1 MCPNWARTDLCG
13 GREVTRVPTAKD
25 ICSQRVFRLQ
35 TSHVRSA
42 RNANDSP
49 WLSGPHGSIVVRFS
63 RNRLGI
69 DLGVS
74 MQRREF
80 ITLMGVAAVT
90 QGMLPRLACAQ
101 ISTKRPLL
109 AVLAG
114 VTRREF
120 PASFMEGMRELGYV
134 DGGNIDVVYRFADGR
149 LDLLPALAEEL
160 IQLTPKVIV
169 AGVTPAAV
177 AARRLTQ
184 TIPIVCPIL
193 ADPIDLGLIAGMSR
207 PGGNVTG
214 LMSRI
219 DDLIGKQ
226 IELAAQLVPALAR
239 VGLIVN
245 VTSSDVVIARQEVES
260 AGKRLGVKLVS
271 AEVREPNDLDTA
283 FKLLSNEHV
292 QVVVILANAM
302 LFQERQRVA
311 ELAASA
317 RLPAVYGFRDHVDA
331 GGLISYGVNYAE
343 NFRRA
348 AIYVVKILNGARPS
362 DLPVEFPNKLEL
374 VINLKAAKALGLD
387 IPPSLLARAD
397 EVIE

>member
-1 MCPNWARTDLCG
+1 
-13 GREVTRVPTAKD
+13 
-25 ICSQRVFRLQ
+25 
-35 TSHVRSA
+35 
-42 RNANDSP
+42 
-49 WLSGPHGSIVVRFS
+49 
-63 RNRLGI
+63 
-69 DLGVS
+69 

-90 QGMLPRLACAQ
+90 PGMLPQLACAQ
-101 ISTKRPLL
+101 ASTKRPLL

-120 PASFMEGMRELGYV
+120 PVSFMEGMRELGYV
-134 DGGNIDVVYRFADGR
+134 EDGNIDVVYRFADGR
-149 LDLLPALAEEL
+149 SDLLPALAEEL
-160 IQLTPKVIV
+160 IQLSPKVIF
-169 AGVTPAAV
+169 AAVTPAAV

-184 TIPIVCPIL
+184 TIAIVCPIL
-193 ADPIDLGLIAGMSR
+193 SDPIDLGLIASMSR

-219 DDLIGKQ
+219 DDLVGKQ
-226 IELAAQLVPALAR
+226 IELAAQLIPASVRL
-239 VGLIVN
+239 GLIVN
-245 VTSSDVVIARQEVES
+245 VAGSEVIARQQAES

-283 FKLLSNEHV
+283 FQLLSNEHV
-292 QVVVILANAM
+292 EAVVILASAM

-311 ELAASA
+311 ELAAAA
-317 RLPAVYGFRDHVDA
+317 RLPAVYGFRDHVVA

-348 AIYVVKILNGARPS
+348 AVYVVKILNGAKPS

-374 VINLKAAKALGLD
+374 VINLKAAKALGRD
-387 IPPSLLARAD
+387 IPPALLARAD

>member
-1 MCPNWARTDLCG
+1 
-13 GREVTRVPTAKD
+13 
-25 ICSQRVFRLQ
+25 
-35 TSHVRSA
+35 
-42 RNANDSP
+42 
-49 WLSGPHGSIVVRFS
+49 
-63 RNRLGI
+63 
-69 DLGVS
+69 
-74 MQRREF
+74 MQRRQF
-80 ITLMGVAAVT
+80 ITLLGGAAAT
-90 QGMLPRLACAQ
+90 QAALPRPARAEV
-101 ISTKRPLL
+101 STKRPLL

-114 VTRREF
+114 VTRKEF
-120 PASFMEGMRELGYV
+120 PTSFMEGMRELGYV
-134 DGGNIDVVYRFADGR
+134 EGGNIDVAYRFADGHLER
-149 LDLLPALAEEL
+149 LPSLAEEL

-169 AGVTPAAV
+169 AALTPAAV
-177 AARRLTQ
+177 AARTSTQ

-193 ADPIDLGLIAGMSR
+193 ADPIDLGLIASMSR

-226 IELAAQLVPALAR
+226 IELAAQLVPALVG

-245 VTSSDVVIARQEVES
+245 VASSEVVIARQEVER
-260 AGKRLGVKLVS
+260 AGKRLGVKIVS

-292 QVVVILANAM
+292 QAVVILANAM
-302 LFQERQRVA
+302 LFQERGRVA
-311 ELAASA
+311 ELAAAA
-317 RLPAVYGFRDHVDA
+317 RLPAVYGLREHVDA

-348 AIYVVKILNGARPS
+348 AIYVVKILKGAKPS
-362 DLPVEFPNKLEL
+362 DLPVEFPNRLEL

-387 IPPSLLARAD
+387 IPPTLLARAD

>member
-1 MCPNWARTDLCG
+1 
-13 GREVTRVPTAKD
+13 
-25 ICSQRVFRLQ
+25 
-35 TSHVRSA
+35 
-42 RNANDSP
+42 
-49 WLSGPHGSIVVRFS
+49 
-63 RNRLGI
+63 
-69 DLGVS
+69 

-80 ITLMGVAAVT
+80 ITLIGVAAVT
-90 QGMLPRLACAQ
+90 QGMLPQLACAQ
-101 ISTKRPLL
+101 ASTKRPLL

-134 DGGNIDVVYRFADGR
+134 EGGNIDVVYRFADGR
-149 LDLLPALAEEL
+149 SDLLPALAKEL
-160 IQLTPKVIV
+160 IQLTPKVIF
-169 AGVTPAAV
+169 AAVTPAAA

-193 ADPIDLGLIAGMSR
+193 SDPIDLGLIASMSR

-226 IELAAQLVPALAR
+226 VELAAQLVPALVR
-239 VGLIVN
+239 LGLIVN
-245 VTSSDVVIARQEVES
+245 VAGSEVVIARQEVES
-260 AGKRLGVKLVS
+260 AGKRLGVKLIS

-283 FKLLSNEHV
+283 FELLSNEHV
-292 QVVVILANAM
+292 QAVVILASAM

-311 ELAASA
+311 ELAAAA

-331 GGLISYGVNYAE
+331 GGLISYGVNYAD

-348 AIYVVKILNGARPS
+348 AIYVVKILNGAKPS

-374 VINLKAAKALGLD
+374 IINLKTAKALGLD
-387 IPPSLLARAD
+387 IPPTLLARAD
-397 EVIE
+397 GVIE

>member
-1 MCPNWARTDLCG
+1 
-13 GREVTRVPTAKD
+13 
-25 ICSQRVFRLQ
+25 
-35 TSHVRSA
+35 
-42 RNANDSP
+42 
-49 WLSGPHGSIVVRFS
+49 
-63 RNRLGI
+63 
-69 DLGVS
+69 

-90 QGMLPRLACAQ
+90 PGMLPQLACAQ
-101 ISTKRPLL
+101 ASTKRPLL

-134 DGGNIDVVYRFADGR
+134 EGGNIDIVYRFADGR
-149 LDLLPALAEEL
+149 SDLLPALAEEL
-160 IQLTPKVIV
+160 IQLSPKVIF
-169 AGVTPAAV
+169 AAVTPAAV

-193 ADPIDLGLIAGMSR
+193 SDPIDLGLIASMSR

-226 IELAAQLVPALAR
+226 IELAAQLVPALER
-239 VGLIVN
+239 LGLIVN
-245 VTSSDVVIARQEVES
+245 VASSVIARREVES
-260 AGKRLGVKLVS
+260 ASKRLGVKLVS

-292 QVVVILANAM
+292 QAVVILGDAM

-311 ELAASA
+311 ELAAA
-317 RLPAVYGFRDHVDA
+317 VRLSAVYGFRDHVDA

-348 AIYVVKILNGARPS
+348 AIYVVKILKGAKPS
-362 DLPVEFPNKLEL
+362 DLPVEFPNRLEL
-374 VINLKAAKALGLD
+374 VVNLKAAKALGLD
-387 IPPSLLARAD
+387 IPPTLLARAD

>member
-1 MCPNWARTDLCG
+1 M
-13 GREVTRVPTAKD
+13 
-25 ICSQRVFRLQ
+25 
-35 TSHVRSA
+35 H
-42 RNANDSP
+42 
-49 WLSGPHGSIVVRFS
+49 
-63 RNRLGI
+63 
-69 DLGVS
+69 
-74 MQRREF
+74 RREF
-80 ITLMGVAAVT
+80 IKLIGVAAVT
-90 QGMLPRLACAQ
+90 QGMLPQLASAQ
-101 ISTKRPLL
+101 VSTKRPLL

-114 VTRREF
+114 VARREF
-120 PASFMEGMRELGYV
+120 PVSFMEGMRELGYV
-134 DGGNIDVVYRFADGR
+134 DGSNFDVVYRFADGR

-169 AGVTPAAV
+169 VAVTPAAV

-184 TIPIVCPIL
+184 TIPIVCPLL

-226 IELAAQLVPALAR
+226 IELAAQLVPALVR
-239 VGLIVN
+239 LGLVVN
-245 VTSSDVVIARQEVES
+245 VASSDIARREVES

-292 QVVVILANAM
+292 QAVVILANAM

-311 ELAASA
+311 ELAAAA

-348 AIYVVKILNGARPS
+348 AIYVVKILNGAKPS

-374 VINLKAAKALGLD
+374 VINLKAAKSLGLD
-387 IPPSLLARAD
+387 IPPTLLTRAD

>member
-1 MCPNWARTDLCG
+1 M
-13 GREVTRVPTAKD
+13 
-25 ICSQRVFRLQ
+25 
-35 TSHVRSA
+35 
-42 RNANDSP
+42 
-49 WLSGPHGSIVVRFS
+49 
-63 RNRLGI
+63 
-69 DLGVS
+69 
-74 MQRREF
+74 RRRKF
-80 ITLMGVAAVT
+80 ITLIGGAVAT
-90 QGMLPRLACAQ
+90 QAALPWPARAEV
-101 ISTKRPLL
+101 STKHPLL

-114 VTRREF
+114 VTRKEF
-120 PASFMEGMRELGYV
+120 PTSFMEGMRELGYV
-134 DGGNIDVVYRFADGR
+134 EGGNIDVAYRFADGR
-149 LDLLPALAEEL
+149 LDLLPSLAEEL
-160 IQLTPKVIV
+160 IQLTPRVIV
-169 AGVTPAAV
+169 AAVTPAAV

-193 ADPIDLGLIAGMSR
+193 ADPIDLGLIASMSR

-226 IELAAQLVPALAR
+226 IELATQLVPALVR
-239 VGLIVN
+239 LGLIVN
-245 VTSSDVVIARQEVES
+245 VASSDIARREVES
-260 AGKRLGVKLVS
+260 ASKRLGVKLVS

-283 FKLLSNEHV
+283 FKQLSNERV
-292 QVVVILANAM
+292 QAVVILGDAM

-311 ELAASA
+311 EFAAAA

-348 AIYVVKILNGARPS
+348 AVYVVKILKGAKPS

-387 IPPSLLARAD
+387 IPPTLLARAD
-397 EVIE
+397 DVIE

>member
-1 MCPNWARTDLCG
+1 
-13 GREVTRVPTAKD
+13 
-25 ICSQRVFRLQ
+25 
-35 TSHVRSA
+35 
-42 RNANDSP
+42 
-49 WLSGPHGSIVVRFS
+49 
-63 RNRLGI
+63 
-69 DLGVS
+69 
-74 MQRREF
+74 MQRRKF
-80 ITLMGVAAVT
+80 ITLIGGAVAT
-90 QGMLPRLACAQ
+90 QAALPRPARAEV
-101 ISTKRPLL
+101 SAKRPLL
-109 AVLAG
+109 AVLAA
-114 VTRREF
+114 VTRKEF
-120 PASFMEGMRELGYV
+120 PTSFMEGMRELGYV
-134 DGGNIDVVYRFADGR
+134 EGGNIDVAYRFADGH
-149 LDLLPALAEEL
+149 LELLPSLAEEL
-160 IQLTPKVIV
+160 IQLTPKAIV
-169 AGVTPAAV
+169 AAVTPAAV
-177 AARRLTQ
+177 AARRSTQ

-193 ADPIDLGLIAGMSR
+193 ADPIDLGLIASMSR

-226 IELAAQLVPALAR
+226 IELAAQLVPALVR
-239 VGLIVN
+239 LGLIVN
-245 VTSSDVVIARQEVES
+245 VASSDIARRDVES

-292 QVVVILANAM
+292 QAVVILADAM

-311 ELAASA
+311 ELAAAA

-348 AIYVVKILNGARPS
+348 AIYVVKILKGAKPS
-362 DLPVEFPNKLEL
+362 DLPVEFPNRLEL

-387 IPPSLLARAD
+387 IPPTLLARAD